1 MSALIPV
8 EQKSVLF
15 YDDAIIA
22 IAVDTPDAGRKIYVP
37 IRPICDLL
45 GIAWSPQ
52 RLRILR
58 DPVLQRMI
66 QGVIVTITPS
76 STQRAGGPQEML
88 CLPLDYLNG
97 WLFGISADRVRPE
110 LRERIV
116 RYQEHCY
123 RVLAEAF
130 QEGRLTVEDTDILAG
145 VSPETAQA
153 VHLAQAILALA
164 RNQALMEQRASTR
177 FQQLETRLE
186 TIEDSLNQPGRTVSQ
201 DQASQISQA
210 VKAVALALG
219 KASGRNEFGGVY
231 GEFYRKFG
239 ITSYKMLP
247 ARRFEEAMRFL
258 TDWHGEVTGQGE
270 LPF

>member
-15 YDDAIIA
+15 YDDTIIA
-22 IAVDTPDAGRKIYVP
+22 IAVDTSDAGRQVYVP
-37 IRPICDLL
+37 IRPIAESL
-45 GIAWSPQ
+45 GLAWRAQ
-52 RLRILR
+52 RLRLHR
-58 DPVLQRMI
+58 DPVLSRHVK
-66 QGVIVTITPS
+66 GGIVTIPPS
-76 STQRAGGPQEML
+76 PGARGGGPQEML
-88 CLPLDYLNG
+88 CLPLEYING
-97 WLFGISADRVRPE
+97 WLFTISADRVRPE
-110 LRERIV
+110 LRDRII

-186 TIEDSLNQPGRTVSQ
+186 TIEDSLNHPGRTVSQ

-239 ITSYKMLP
+239 ITSYKLLP